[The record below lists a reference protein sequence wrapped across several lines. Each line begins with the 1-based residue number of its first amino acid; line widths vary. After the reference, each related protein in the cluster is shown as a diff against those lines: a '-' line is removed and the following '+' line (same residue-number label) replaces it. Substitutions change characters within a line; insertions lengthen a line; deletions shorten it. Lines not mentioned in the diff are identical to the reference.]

1 MKVSPFLRQ
10 EAAELT
16 RLPKPAFVS
25 GPAAK
30 VGVRFGTLG
39 IHLRG
44 PLTIGP
50 RRAAQGPGNLPV
62 IFPRGDLASQTYCGI
77 ASPKNQL
84 GAFVDVMH

>member
-10 EAAELT
+10 DAAELS

-25 GPAAK
+25 GQAAK
-30 VGVRFGTLG
+30 VAVRFGMLG

-44 PLTIGP
+44 PLTIGQ
-50 RRAAQGPGNLPV
+50 RRAAQGPDNLPV
-62 IFPRGDLASQTYCGI
+62 IFPRGDMAFHGYRPT

-84 GAFVDVMH
+84 GVFVDVMH